1 MSLNVFLSG
10 FVAGEP
16 SAHGGAQMRE
26 LLAPHIT
33 NENWPFLLVR
43 VGDGEAALMLFE
55 PRMMVTHISGRD
67 PWDLL
72 VRGARAANWII
83 RPAGGPIFLTQ
94 PGQLEELPAE
104 LNDKVVVVF
113 VESGA
118 DLLAVIES
126 R

>member
-1 MSLNVFLSG
+1 VSFDVFFLG

-26 LLAPHIT
+26 VLARHISK
-33 NENWPFLLVR
+33 EDGPFLQVL
-43 VGDGEAALMLFE
+43 VGDGEAHIQLHDS
-55 PRMMVTHISGRD
+55 RMMANHISGRD

-72 VRGARAANWII
+72 VQGARAANWVI

-94 PGQLEELPAE
+94 PGQLEELPAG
-104 LNDKVVVVF
+104 LYDDVVV